1 MSEPVR
7 RVAVVGDDDE
17 VNAVLR
23 NRGATVVDPPTA
35 DAVVAADPE
44 GIRTAADANVPVL
57 PVGSGR
63 HAVAPENARDA
74 VERLLD
80 GDTNRA
86 FHPMLS
92 VEVDGEREGTAVF
105 DATLVTAEPARISEY
120 AVALPDERR
129 ESFRA
134 DAVVVATPLGSDGY
148 AAAAGGPVLGPDTGL
163 AVVPVAPFSTAT
175 ETWVASAPLELSVER
190 DEELVS
196 LVLDGEEHG
205 EVPPHAP
212 VTVRVDG
219 KVTVLSMEPDRT
231 GP

>member
-17 VNAVLR
+17 VTAALR
-23 NRGATVVDPPTA
+23 KRGATVVDPPTA
-35 DAVVAADPE
+35 DAIVAADPD
-44 GIRTAADANVPVL
+44 GIRVAADVNVPVL
-57 PVGSGR
+57 PVGAGR
-63 HAVAPENARDA
+63 HATSSENAGAA

-80 GDTNRA
+80 GDTKRA
-86 FHPMLS
+86 GHPVLS
-92 VEVDGEREGTAVF
+92 VEIAGEREGTAVF

-120 AVALPDERR
+120 AVTFPNQGR

-163 AVVPVAPFSTAT
+163 SIVPVAPFSTT
-175 ETWVASAPLELSVER
+175 TDTWVASAPLEVTVER
-190 DEELVS
+190 DEERVS
-196 LVLDGEEHG
+196 LVLDGEEYG
-205 EVPPHAP
+205 EVPPNEP
-212 VTVRVDG
+212 VTVRVDDR
-219 KVTVLSMEPDRT
+219 VTVLSMGTEQT